1 MIINKWEVVIESI
14 HTIDSIS
21 STKGNVQD
29 ELAMGVERTQ
39 CEIREKTGEKKI
51 QIINQ

>member
-21 STKGNVQD
+21 STKRNVQD

-39 CEIREKTGEKKI
+39 CEIREKTQRERRGK
-51 QIINQ
+51 